1 MEKITLGYAMTGSFC
16 TFEKSISAMA
26 RLASM
31 GCELLPIMSEN
42 AYSTSTRF
50 GRARD
55 IVTRIED
62 ICGKS
67 VIHTITA
74 AEPIGPK
81 AMCDLMLVAPCTG
94 NTLSKIALGITDT
107 PVTMAVKSQLR
118 IGAPV
123 LIAVAS
129 NDALGASGENIAKLM
144 NRKNI
149 YFVPM
154 TQDDP
159 DRKPTS
165 LVADFERIPDC
176 VEAALSHI
184 QPQPVYI

>member
-16 TFEKSISAMA
+16 TFEKSIAAMA
-26 RLASM
+26 RLIGM
-31 GCELLPIMSEN
+31 GYDLLPIMSEN
-42 AYSTSTRF
+42 AYTTSTRF
-50 GRARD
+50 GKARD
-55 IVTRIED
+55 FITRVED
-62 ICGKS
+62 ITGKS
-67 VIHTITA
+67 VIHTIPA

-81 AMCDLMLVAPCTG
+81 ALCDLMLVAPCTG

-123 LIAVAS
+123 LLAVAS
-129 NDALGASGENIAKLM
+129 NDALGASGENILKLM

-154 TQDDP
+154 AQDDP
-159 DRKPTS
+159 ASKPTS

-176 VEAALSHI
+176 ADKALRHI
-184 QPQPVYI
+184 QSQPVFI